1 MTGETIF
8 TVSLS
13 SLTFD
18 KLSTW
23 SVFEG
28 GNLHTNF
35 LLQLGLQ
42 KKAITVAFEI
52 GLYPDVPCKL
62 CPLGGEV
69 HLFERVQILTRKYDL
84 SGQYF
89 FPWRSPSGN
98 DCLDG

>member
-62 CPLGGEV
+62 CPLGGEL
-69 HLFERVQILTRKYDL
+69 HFFETVQNSHSQIR
-84 SGQYF
+84 SFRSVF
-89 FPWRSPSGN
+89 FSLEVSQWE
-98 DCLDG
+98 